1 MFEEEL
7 INTDLESQIEEITL
21 DTPRGLLQFVDHIEE
36 QYDEFLLL
44 KDSLRTEPSAQA
56 LIFNTKDAYQRLVE
70 NIKEVFIIFES
81 GQTLNTSHA
90 IAMQEI
96 YNEFVDSVATLEVQ
110 SFSDSDVGTSPEIT
124 SVESETKIKT
134 PLSEMF
140 PARELSK
147 DSIVTEKLMRSP
159 RYQKLI
165 QEHFSSPFAFEAAL
179 WRLIKRVEEPS
190 QLDRLLGVRH
200 GSLFKEILK
209 GMTAEEVSY
218 FNSQPGEN
226 IRAALIQMEKEDS
239 VQYDYRTYVAWMD
252 EFDYMKH
259 MVEHYG
265 DTPFEDLLAMS
276 ELERLSDLE

>member
-7 INTDLESQIEEITL
+7 TSSDLESQIEEITL
-21 DTPRGLLQFVDHIEE
+21 DTPSGLLQFVDHIEE
-36 QYDEFLLL
+36 QYAGFLLL
-44 KDSLRTEPSAQA
+44 KDSLRTEPAAQA
-56 LIFNTKDAYQRLVE
+56 LVFNAKDAHQRLVE
-70 NIKEVFIIFES
+70 MIKEAFALFES
-81 GQTLNTSHA
+81 GQTLTTSHA

-110 SFSDSDVGTSPEIT
+110 SFSDTSPETIT
-124 SVESETKIKT
+124 EEEVEPKRKT
-134 PLSEMF
+134 ALSEMF

-159 RYQKLI
+159 RYQRLI
-165 QEHFSSPFAFEAAL
+165 QGHFTSPFAFEAAL
-179 WRLIKRVEEPS
+179 WRLINRVEEPS
-190 QLDRLLGVRH
+190 QLDKLLGVKH

-209 GMTAEEVSY
+209 GMTASEVSY

-226 IRAALIQMEKEDS
+226 IRAALIQMEKEDK

-259 MVEHYG
+259 MVEHDG